1 MNTIEVYIKNH
12 STTLSIG
19 LGLTLIFSF
28 TGCKSPGGT
37 GIAIGA
43 VPGIWAGAEAVG
55 SAFSGGNPWK
65 FLKEAESLFRKIE
78 ATAFEASK
86 ADEQYAREIARSYV
100 PRTDAPNLAIR
111 TKSSKN
117 KAQPEVVVVNRKTR
131 KVQSSY
137 KLNETPAE
145 GEEIKL
151 INTFDCEYVP

>member
-12 STTLSIG
+12 STALRIG
-19 LGLTLIFSF
+19 LGLALIFSF
-28 TGCKSPGGT
+28 TGCSSSPGNEHRQRNYIPIGPNLIRKLLN
-37 GIAIGA
+37 GERIDPESFFDIAINI
-43 VPGIWAGAEAVG
+43 VSTE
-55 SAFSGGNPWK
+55 
-65 FLKEAESLFRKIE
+65 
-78 ATAFEASK
+78 FEASRL
-86 ADEQYAREIARSYV
+86 DEQYAREIARSYV

-117 KAQPEVVVVNRKTR
+117 KAQPEVVVVDRKTR

-145 GEEIKL
+145 GEKIKL